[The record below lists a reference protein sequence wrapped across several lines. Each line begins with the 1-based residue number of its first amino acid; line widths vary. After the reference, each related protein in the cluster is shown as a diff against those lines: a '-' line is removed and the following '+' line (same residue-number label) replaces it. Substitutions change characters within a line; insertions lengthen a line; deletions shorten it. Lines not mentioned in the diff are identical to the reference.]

1 MAKLS
6 KQCGTVQNLGLLFVL
21 ALTGACS
28 SGSVANPP
36 PGQGSGASGGSGSG
50 SGTGAVP
57 GGGAGSVAGGVT
69 GSGGSGSGGAPV
81 GACQGN
87 DVPLHKR
94 LVRLSFNQISNA
106 VTSLTNASLGATIA
120 ATYEIGDSEHR
131 TFPPLASPR
140 EGSTLTDSTWA
151 KGDKIA
157 ADVAKY
163 VLDNA
168 ATVSNCGAAP
178 SADCAKAFVLSFA
191 ERAFRRPLKD
201 AEKAN
206 LSKVLTDV
214 TAAGGSAADQLQ
226 YGVYAVLESPYF
238 LYRTEFGQDS
248 AQPGPLTAY
257 EVANQLAFFLTDAPP
272 DKPLLDAAAQGLLTT
287 PDQVGAQVKRIV
299 ALPATKQNLQDAM
312 FSYFGLYG
320 LEEVVVDSADF
331 TQPVRNSM
339 QHESELFLKNILWS
353 PKLASLLTARQS
365 TINATLAP
373 LYGVAAPTSGLDAD
387 GFGLV
392 DLPANRA
399 GMLTNLGFLT
409 ARSRPDQPS
418 VVGRGL
424 LVNKALLCATNP
436 EFPKDLADTIAAA
449 SATLA
454 DATERAKSEYRTS
467 TPPCKNCHLSFDAY
481 GLALGNFDTVGRFQ
495 TMDSKGRAI
504 DAAVTLPDTAGGA
517 QVKSATEM
525 AAALAGGGTFA
536 SCMAKNVMLYALA
549 EVPDEGTSV
558 ASVSVNGCATQSIA
572 AGFAKTGQSFS
583 DLVEQ
588 VAVSNTL
595 GQRSAGAK

>member
-1 MAKLS
+1 
-6 KQCGTVQNLGLLFVL
+6 LLFAL
-21 ALTGACS
+21 ALTSACS
-28 SGSVANPP
+28 ARSPSNPETGASGAAGPATGGAAAIGAGGSGSGTVP
-36 PGQGSGASGGSGSG
+36 ASGGSGSG
-50 SGTGAVP
+50 VTALGP
-57 GGGAGSVAGGVT
+57 CAGSDIA
-69 GSGGSGSGGAPV
+69 
-81 GACQGN
+81 
-87 DVPLHKR
+87 LHKR
-94 LVRLSFNQISNA
+94 LVRLTFNQISNA
-106 VTSLTNASLGATIA
+106 VTSLTNAALGATIA
-120 ATYEIGDSEHR
+120 TTYEIGDSEHR

-163 VLDNA
+163 VVDNV
-168 ATVSNCGAAP
+168 ATVTNCGAAP

-191 ERAFRRPLKD
+191 ERAFRRPLND

-214 TAAGGSAADQLQ
+214 AAAGGTASEQLQ
-226 YGVYAVLESPYF
+226 YGTYAVLESPYF
-238 LYRTEFGQDS
+238 LYRTEFGQD
-248 AQPGPLTAY
+248 AGQAGTLTPY
-257 EVANQLAFFLTDAPP
+257 EVANQLAFFLTDTPP
-272 DKPLLDAAAQGLLTT
+272 DMPLLDAAAQGALGT
-287 PDQVGAQVKRIV
+287 PEQISAQVKRIV
-299 ALPATKQNLQDAM
+299 ALPAARQNLQDAM

-320 LEEVVVDSADF
+320 LEKVVVDSPDF
-331 TQPVRNSM
+331 TDPVRNSM
-339 QHESELFLKNILWS
+339 LHESELFLKNTLWS
-353 PKLASLLTARQS
+353 PKLSSLLNGRQS

-373 LYGVAAPTSGLDAD
+373 LYGVPAPTSGLDAD
-387 GFGLV
+387 GFALV
-392 DLPANRA
+392 DLPVNRA
-399 GMLTNLGFLT
+399 GILTNLGFLT

-424 LVNKALLCATNP
+424 LVNAALLCASNP
-436 EFPKDLADTIAAA
+436 EFPKQLADQIAAA
-449 SATLA
+449 SMMLA
-454 DATERAKSEYRTS
+454 DATEREKSDYRTS
-467 TPPCKNCHLSFDAY
+467 TTPCSGCHKSFDPY

-504 DAAVTLPDTAGGA
+504 DAAVTLPPTAGSA

-525 AAALAGGGTFA
+525 ADALAGGGAFA
-536 SCMAKNVMLYALA
+536 ACMAKNVMLYALA
-549 EVPDEGTSV
+549 EVPDEGASV
-558 ASVSVNGCATQSIA
+558 TSVSVTGCATQSIA